1 MLRHAE
7 SDWLKI
13 GQVKGIHWLH
23 SLFLFFLQWSAKT
36 WKHTHKARR
45 VSSNTHAYTLMRKIY
60 PWKIYQACFSMVQ
73 NALSYLGNKVK
84 NLIQSSLP
92 LFYRLL
98 FIVLFILMRFQMR
111 RHNRERLTTPP
122 SLFLLFCNE
131 VPIQETTLTRHSESQ
146 VTFMHT
152 P

>member
-1 MLRHAE
+1 MLKWQTLTIFTE
-7 SDWLKI
+7 NIK
-13 GQVKGIHWLH
+13 KNLH
-23 SLFLFFLQWSAKT
+23 VETCRVRLTQNWTSQRYSLIAQPFLFFLQWSAKT

-98 FIVLFILMRFQMR
+98 FIVCCLSSWDSRWGAVT
-111 RHNRERLTTPP
+111 ERGWL
-122 SLFLLFCNE
+122 
-131 VPIQETTLTRHSESQ
+131 H
-146 VTFMHT
+146 HT
-152 P
+152 ISCSA